1 MPQCGLNPEPGPN
14 PWQVVAAVQQGTVRL
29 DRPGQEYLAGD
40 EGERRIRDNLD
51 LVTLRVDATVL
62 LASQFQVGWEA
73 EARRPEEPFS
83 ASASELTEGKAPLQR
98 KKTHPVPLPR
108 SQRL

>member
-1 MPQCGLNPEPGPN
+1 
-14 PWQVVAAVQQGTVRL
+14 VVAAVQQGTVRL

-73 EARRPEEPFS
+73 RRREEPFS